1 MNLTTIVIPT
11 FNGLHLLGPCI
22 AEIRRFTET
31 PHEIIV
37 VDDGSTDGTA
47 EFCRAERLLF
57 VSLPNNRGFPIAVN
71 AGIQLA
77 SGDTVVLLNNDIVVS
92 RRWLDNML
100 ACLYSAGD
108 IGIVGPMANYASGS
122 QEHHLGYADLD
133 GFHEMTRESNRPDP
147 GKWRSVRRLVGMC
160 MVMKRELVDRIGLFD
175 ERYAPGHY
183 EDDDYCYRARLHG
196 YRLMVAGD
204 TYVHH
209 HGSASFRLKPR
220 SEMAALLAANRQK
233 FIDKFGADPLQFV

>member
-1 MNLTTIVIPT
+1 MNLTSIVIPSY
-11 FNGLHLLGPCI
+11 NGLHLLAPCL
-22 AEIRRFTET
+22 AEIRRFTDL

-37 VDDGSTDGTA
+37 ADDGSTDGTA
-47 EFCRAERLLF
+47 DFCRRERLAF
-57 VSLPNNRGFPIAVN
+57 VSLPRNRGFPGAAN
-71 AGIQLA
+71 AGLKLA
-77 SGDTVVLLNNDIVVS
+77 AGDTVVLMNNDIVVS

-100 ACLYSAGD
+100 ACLYSADD

-122 QEHHLGYADLD
+122 QHDPLGYADLT
-133 GFHEMTRESNRPDP
+133 GFHELTRTANRPDP
-147 GKWRSVRRLVGMC
+147 GKWRSVQRLVGMC
-160 MVMKRELVDRIGLFD
+160 MVMKRELIDRIGLLD

-209 HGSASFRLKPR
+209 HGSASFRQKPQA
-220 SEMAALLAANRQK
+220 EMAALLEANRQK
-233 FIDKFGADPLQFV
+233 FIAKFGAVPLAFV